1 VSYEWQ
7 ITGISSP
14 VTFTG
19 NGSTSINI
27 TSPVT
32 ANGTVAVR
40 ALGCGATVSP
50 YRSVNVTVA
59 PAQPGTITYY
69 VDGSPGTTCIGTGG
83 NHAVTLSV
91 PAVSG
96 ATGYTWTIPAGWT
109 APGLVTTDPTITVTT
124 NASTAGVV
132 SVSAGAS
139 ACWGTTR
146 AITLQRSGL
155 SFCVNVAAFGPFN
168 QYSVSG
174 LPGAA
179 TDYIYTWRTQS
190 GVQFTGDGFSTIFQ
204 NMVSP
209 PVTAMFVDIVAKS
222 NSGCPTTLSLRLT
235 PGQDCTPAGLGLFSS
250 GNSATRATGFGEQA
264 SRSSTSGEEKLLS
277 VYPNPATH
285 DVNIAVAAQVSDAVA
300 QVYSTNGKLI
310 TTLRGANSFAV
321 DVSDYAN
328 GTYFVILTSS
338 VGMRYQKFIVK
349 H

>member
-1 VSYEWQ
+1 
-7 ITGISSP
+7 
-14 VTFTG
+14 
-19 NGSTSINI
+19 
-27 TSPVT
+27 
-32 ANGTVAVR
+32 
-40 ALGCGATVSP
+40 
-50 YRSVNVTVA
+50 
-59 PAQPGTITYY
+59 
-69 VDGSPGTTCIGTGG
+69 
-83 NHAVTLSV
+83 
-91 PAVSG
+91 
-96 ATGYTWTIPAGWT
+96 
-109 APGLVTTDPTITVTT
+109 
-124 NASTAGVV
+124 
-132 SVSAGAS
+132 
-139 ACWGTTR
+139 
-146 AITLQRSGL
+146 
-155 SFCVNVAAFGPFN
+155 
-168 QYSVSG
+168 
-174 LPGAA
+174 
-179 TDYIYTWRTQS
+179 
-190 GVQFTGDGFSTIFQ
+190 
-204 NMVSP
+204 
-209 PVTAMFVDIVAKS
+209 VDIVAKS